1 MLILGSQ
8 KNTNSIRLPLF
19 IATSH
24 TGHLKYVIVIE
35 IGHLIQL
42 YFQYLSPERACGIP
56 HDTRKSDV
64 WSLGITFFEILV
76 GRTPFEN
83 TDGEQLNTKDDLENY
98 WQRTLCGTWIG
109 DWKMTAEM
117 EKLLQCMIAPNADL
131 RCTAFQAM
139 ADEMWRLHPASTKS
153 HSKNIY

>member
-1 MLILGSQ
+1 M
-8 KNTNSIRLPLF
+8 
-19 IATSH
+19 
-24 TGHLKYVIVIE
+24 IVIE
-35 IGHLIQL
+35 IGQLIQL
-42 YFQYLSPERACGIP
+42 YFQYLSPERARGIP

-109 DWKMTAEM
+109 NWKMTAEM

-131 RCTAFQAM
+131 RCTTSQAM
-139 ADEMWRLHPASTKS
+139 AHEMWHLHPASTKS
-153 HSKNIY
+153 HSKNIG